1 MRHIIYDIDKKN
13 NLFYIIL
20 GSKKQ
25 AFYLTKSLSKTFA
38 DYIKPGYLVD
48 FEIVNKTKRFGQIK
62 ALQVNHFKE
71 IRSLNPKYTYY
82 NLMDLK
88 ERMSQVV
95 KKYDYYLFVDF
106 EMTMPGYKK
115 GPFKTE
121 IIQFG
126 AYLVNKKR
134 DVLLIKDY
142 YIEPIDSNGINKRTK
157 KFLKIDEVE
166 FFQTAKKYRY
176 FYDDLKEVLDKY
188 NPIIVTWGKN
198 DRMVLTESYK
208 MHNLKP
214 LTRNRQ
220 FIDLLQ
226 LHKDYF
232 NLRSDLGLF
241 NAHKQYY
248 PNQYLEEQAHDAKD
262 DALILTEVFFG
273 FVEVMDQE
281 NNQVK

>member
-48 FEIVNKTKRFGQIK
+48 FEIVNKTKRFGQTK

-176 FYDDLKEVLDKY
+176 FYDDLKEVIDKY

>member
-48 FEIVNKTKRFGQIK
+48 FEIVNKTKRFGQTK